1 MSALP
6 IGRNWS
12 KQDHALDTC
21 KTRAS
26 KQGSQNSQRG
36 YYDTWTKQRQ
46 ILERWRHF
54 QTYNSKV
61 ILQFCFFFC
70 YYFLFRI
77 ISNMKRNTERLFV
90 KFSLSFQVNSVLC
103 TSCFGCFQTRFYKHV
118 QSKYES
124 NFLFGKV
131 SVRHPTFCMHFLV
144 SGKIS
149 RYNR

>member
-90 KFSLSFQVNSVLC
+90 ALSFQVNSVLC
-103 TSCFGCFQTRFYKHV
+103 TSCFDSAVFKLEGTNMYSPSMRAISSLARFPYV
-118 QSKYES
+118 I
-124 NFLFGKV
+124 L
-131 SVRHPTFCMHFLV
+131 HFAC
-144 SGKIS
+144 IF
-149 RYNR
+149 